1 MNDLEEMYSKSSFEP
16 SKENS
21 IIVQLDET
29 FKKKLGFL
37 GTFQQVIGV
46 LSIIYG
52 AFTCLGIIS
61 AVIGVPVIIVGLKI
75 FKAGGAYKDA
85 LMNTN
90 GEDLKNGLCETSDA
104 AKIYLIVLIIM
115 IVVSV
120 IFFLFFM
127 GAIIAGVSQS
137 DYYY

>member
-37 GTFQQVIGV
+37 GTFKQVIGV

-85 LMNTN
+85 LMNSN
-90 GEDLKNGLCETSDA
+90 GEDLKRGLCDTSDA
-104 AKIYLIVLIIM
+104 SKIY
-115 IVVSV
+115 V
-120 IFFLFFM
+120 IFIIIFIVIYII
-127 GAIIAGVSQS
+127 AIIFIIILAIAESS
-137 DYYY
+137 YYY